1 MTERNSQLS
10 ETISVPQEE
19 GSVYSR
25 FQNNL
30 VVKKRQQMRL
40 KKMQSGS
47 EKKKRKSPKLFKEK
61 HVFVFK
67 TVQKQ
72 SREHGLVVFV
82 RELEGE
88 RE

>member
-1 MTERNSQLS
+1 
-10 ETISVPQEE
+10 
-19 GSVYSR
+19 
-25 FQNNL
+25 
-30 VVKKRQQMRL
+30 
-40 KKMQSGS
+40 MQSGS
-47 EKKKRKSPKLFKEK
+47 EKKKKRKSPKLFKEK